1 MLADYELQRL
11 KNIASNTEMLISLG
25 LADRQPPEPA
35 KSSVP
40 RQRSPVDPKHHDTRL
55 QAGAIPRTDYDESR
69 SDQPPRSARDAS
81 PRVSNKRPAAPDKR
95 VAKRAKTS
103 AACWFG
109 ESNYTGI
116 SRSDIVGYIILTLQI
131 KFQKP
136 VNINLVRCIIENGCS
151 TYMNELFS
159 TFQHQIEGHKSKKP
173 WAFCKSGVLSD
184 SGSKQLVVPS
194 GEPVPRAD
202 NENPAELLYAFIAKA
217 RLENYPGFC
226 ERMLKV
232 DEVLGDNIYTFLFLL
247 FKGRGDNRFFTKC
260 GRLTRSDIDSVVDRW
275 AHVFRDVNKGM
286 SNENSLNRPLIRW
299 QHAGNTLAPNSHKIK
314 REHFGW
320 FSHFLLGFMARSDFE
335 ATASFLGST
344 TGVPSC
350 TPHCTN
356 HENCP
361 APPHSDDDS
370 DSDEPSAAPCD
381 EHDTETDESEA
392 IDADEFESSE
402 DGGESSKASD
412 DCVLTP
418 QECTDAASGYLERML
433 DSFSNWES
441 VEPRDIAERV
451 FERLVAARN
460 ARVSE

>member
-1 MLADYELQRL
+1 MYHLHAPSRHVPCLSVHWTTAWSFLCLCGRQLAAGSWTVRPIILF
-11 KNIASNTEMLISLG
+11 A
-25 LADRQPPEPA
+25 
-35 KSSVP
+35 
-40 RQRSPVDPKHHDTRL
+40 PVS
-55 QAGAIPRTDYDESR
+55 GAE
-69 SDQPPRSARDAS
+69 
-81 PRVSNKRPAAPDKR
+81 
-95 VAKRAKTS
+95 
-103 AACWFG
+103 
-109 ESNYTGI
+109 YTG
-116 SRSDIVGYIILTLQI
+116 
-131 KFQKP
+131 
-136 VNINLVRCIIENGCS
+136 
-151 TYMNELFS
+151 
-159 TFQHQIEGHKSKKP
+159 
-173 WAFCKSGVLSD
+173 
-184 SGSKQLVVPS
+184 
-194 GEPVPRAD
+194 
-202 NENPAELLYAFIAKA
+202 
-217 RLENYPGFC
+217 
-226 ERMLKV
+226 
-232 DEVLGDNIYTFLFLL
+232 
-247 FKGRGDNRFFTKC
+247 
-260 GRLTRSDIDSVVDRW
+260 RW

-320 FSHFLLGFMARSDFE
+320 FSHYLLGFMARSDFE